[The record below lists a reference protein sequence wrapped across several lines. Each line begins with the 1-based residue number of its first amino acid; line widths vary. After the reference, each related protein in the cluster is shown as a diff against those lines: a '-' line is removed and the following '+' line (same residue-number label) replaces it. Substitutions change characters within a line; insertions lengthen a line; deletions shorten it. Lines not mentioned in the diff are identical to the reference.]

1 MLSKSSGSKEIP
13 KILQYFL
20 VSSTLKPLN
29 SNFSKRIFIESS
41 QIDTTL
47 RKHLFEGLL
56 NIEKAFFPNCFHQTA
71 TTKKYVYQEDISMIT
86 PQF

>member
-41 QIDTTL
+41 QTDTTL

-56 NIEKAFFPNCFHQTA
+56 NIEKAFFLIVFHQTA